1 MCGAWRRGGMQ
12 PAVHA
17 DSAAA
22 PTLAAQTL
30 TGLAN
35 TFPKLLIHNAVALRG
50 RPAIRH
56 KDLGIWHT
64 WTWDQVL
71 DEVRAF
77 SVGLGTL
84 GLQRGDKVAVVGANR
99 PRLYW
104 SMCAV
109 QALGG
114 I

>member
-1 MCGAWRRGGMQ
+1 MQ
-12 PAVHA
+12 PAAHA
-17 DSAAA
+17 DSTATVTRMS
-22 PTLAAQTL
+22 P
-30 TGLAN
+30 GLPD
-35 TFPKLLIHNAVALRG
+35 TFPKLLIQNAETLRG

-56 KDLGIWHT
+56 KDLGIWQT
-64 WTWDQVL
+64 WTWDQVC

-84 GLQRGDKVAVVGANR
+84 GLKRDDKVAIIGSNR

-104 SMCAV
+104 SVCAG

-114 I
+114 IPAPI